1 MSKKD
6 KETIEHY
13 SECIDQLTAIHT
25 KNCGKIGELEYYV
38 NQLQTICKQNDIHYP
53 LLEEPIRFQ

>member
-13 SECIDQLTAIHT
+13 SDCIDQLTAIHT
-25 KNCGKIGELEYYV
+25 KDLDKLGKLEDYV
-38 NQLQTICKQNDIHYP
+38 NRLQAICKQNDIHYP
-53 LLEEPIRFQ
+53 PLEEPIRF